1 MEFSQNTDQ
10 LADLVRQ
17 EMTVEDIT
25 LGGEQQGYVMRCRGR
40 LLDKDT
46 SAAYDRL
53 AEKVNPF
60 GLTPLF
66 RWDEGRHAVLLVTGM
81 PKPKP
86 SNSWINLGL
95 FIVTFLSIVFS
106 GGLYGMEEMPTGSG
120 LQIVWAFIRSGL
132 PFALSLIAILAAH
145 EFGHYFAG
153 RYHGVHVTL
162 PYFIPFP
169 FSQFGTMGAFIN
181 MKELPKNRRVLLDIF
196 VSGAVC
202 GFLGVYVVLRRIIFV
217 SAALTQISSFGVAL
231 SFYLEGFT
239 LGAMSAFIHPFVLSI
254 VFTSLAAV
262 FFAAKRDFSRISQE
276 GVIGFGF
283 LIASGAVI
291 ILGDRITKGAHDI
304 ADILFGSAVVVDPRD
319 VYIIPAVALAALI
332 THIVFFKDFVFVSF
346 DEETARLF
354 KYPVRTLNTAIL
366 ITIAVVVAVATR
378 ALGALPVFAFLALPP
393 LTSLL
398 LTERLRPVFVIS
410 VIIGALSATLGYF
423 FSFVLSIPTGAS
435 MTVCASVFFVLGI
448 VWREVKIRT

>member
-1 MEFSQNTDQ
+1 MSEFT
-10 LADLVRQ
+10 
-17 EMTVEDIT
+17 
-25 LGGEQQGYVMRCRGR
+25 
-40 LLDKDT
+40 
-46 SAAYDRL
+46 
-53 AEKVNPF
+53 
-60 GLTPLF
+60 
-66 RWDEGRHAVLLVTGM
+66 
-81 PKPKP
+81 
-86 SNSWINLGL
+86 NSYFLWRDPM
-95 FIVTFLSIVFS
+95 IV
-106 GGLYGMEEMPTGSG
+106 
-120 LQIVWAFIRSGL
+120 
-132 PFALSLIAILAAH
+132 
-145 EFGHYFAG
+145 
-153 RYHGVHVTL
+153 
-162 PYFIPFP
+162 
-169 FSQFGTMGAFIN
+169 GA
-181 MKELPKNRRVLLDIF
+181 

-231 SFYLEGFT
+231 SFYLEGLG
-239 LGAMSAFIHPFVLSI
+239 LGAMSFFIHPFILST

-262 FFAAKRDFSRISQE
+262 FFAMKREFSRISQE

-332 THIVFFKDFVFVSF
+332 IHIVFFKDFVFVSF

-354 KYPVRTLNTAIL
+354 KYPVRILNTVIL

-393 LTSLL
+393 LTSLY
-398 LTERLRPVFVIS
+398 LTERLRLVFVIS
-410 VIIGALSATLGYF
+410 VIIGTLSAALGYF

-435 MTVCASVFFVLGI
+435 MTLCASVFFILGI